1 MPLKCHRVLLKICE
15 EIELSLNYIRGKLFK
30 ETLQEIP
37 LIMNKQLKYF
47 FMYVIYLLHNFFG
60 KLGFWYIKLC

>member
-1 MPLKCHRVLLKICE
+1 MLLKICE

-47 FMYVIYLLHNFFG
+47 FMYFTSYIIFLVSLDFG
-60 KLGFWYIKLC
+60 ISICVRLK